1 MKMRTTVLA
10 GAALL
15 AAGILSAAT
24 SAHAQQ
30 EVKVGVLYALSGP
43 SAQVGVDAVA
53 AVKTVMEIVN
63 EGADLPLPLAKG
75 KGLPGLGGA
84 KVSIVVV
91 DHQGK
96 PEVGLS
102 ETERLITQEK
112 VHAVFGAYF
121 SSVTGAASQAAE
133 RAGIP
138 FVNAES
144 SSPALT
150 KRGLKYFFRTSPT
163 DETFSQLMFD
173 FLKDLGAK
181 SGKKFE
187 SVSIFHE
194 DTAFGADS
202 AKVQERLAKESGM
215 KVLEKITYKAQ
226 TTSLSSEVQR
236 LKAANADVLLPSSY
250 TSDTFLL
257 LRTAKE
263 LDYNPKLIV
272 AQNAGFTDPT
282 FLKTMGKDAEG
293 SITRS
298 PYNSDLEGRIPL
310 LSKVNAIFKK
320 YSNGRDLS
328 DVPARVFT
336 GFMTLLE
343 AVNRAGSTDPEK
355 IRAALAATDIP
366 PDQLIVPYK
375 GVKFDAEG
383 QNILVRPILMQVQK
397 GKYCTIYPFELA
409 SCGVLFPTPTW
420 ADKAKL

>member
-1 MKMRTTVLA
+1 MTALA
-10 GAALL
+10 CALL
-15 AAGILSAAT
+15 FAGAT
-24 SAHAQQ
+24 SAQAQQ
-30 EVKVGVLYALSGP
+30 EVKIGVLYALSGP
-43 SAQVGVDAVA
+43 TAQIGTDAVA
-53 AVKTVMEIVN
+53 AVKTAAQIVN

-84 KVSIVVV
+84 KVTIVVV

-121 SSVTGAASQAAE
+121 SSVTAAASQAAE

-144 SSPALT
+144 SQPALT
-150 KRGLKYFFRTSPT
+150 QRGLKYFFRTSPT
-163 DETFSQLMFD
+163 DETFSELMFD
-173 FLKDLGAK
+173 FMKDLGDK
-181 SGKKFE
+181 TGQKFQ
-187 SVSIFHE
+187 SVAIFQE
-194 DTAFGADS
+194 DTAFGTDS
-202 AKVQERLAKESGM
+202 AKVQERLAKERGI
-215 KVLEKITYKAQ
+215 KVLEKIVYKAQ
-226 TTSLSSEVQR
+226 TTSLTSEVQR

-250 TSDTFLL
+250 TSDAFLL

-282 FLKTMGKDAEG
+282 FISTMGKDAEG

-310 LSKVNAIFKK
+310 LSKINAIFKK
-320 YSNGRDLS
+320 HSGGRDLS

-336 GFMTLLE
+336 GFMTLLD
-343 AVNRAGSTDPEK
+343 ALNRAGSTEPEK
-355 IRAALAATDIP
+355 LRAALAATDIP
-366 PDQLIVPYK
+366 ADQLIVPYK
-375 GVKFDAEG
+375 GVKFDATG
-383 QNILVRPILMQVQK
+383 QNVLVRPILMQVQK
-397 GKYCTIYPFELA
+397 GRYCTIYPFELA
-409 SCGVLFPTPTW
+409 ACEVLFPTPTW
-420 ADKAKL
+420 SAKAKQ

>member
-1 MKMRTTVLA
+1 MQIRTIALACAAVLA
-10 GAALL
+10 GAT
-15 AAGILSAAT
+15 SAA
-24 SAHAQQ
+24 AQQ

-43 SAQVGVDAVA
+43 TAQIGIDAVA
-53 AVKTVMEIVN
+53 AVKTVLEIVN
-63 EGADLPLPLAKG
+63 EGADLPLPLAKS

-84 KVSIVVV
+84 KVSVVVV

-96 PEVGLS
+96 PEVGQS
-102 ETERLITQEK
+102 ETERLISLEK
-112 VHAVFGAYF
+112 VHAVLGAYF
-121 SSVTGAASQAAE
+121 SSVTGAAAQAAE
-133 RAGIP
+133 RAGVP
-138 FVNAES
+138 FLNPES

-150 KRGLKYFFRTSPT
+150 RRGLKYFFRTSPT
-163 DETFSQLMFD
+163 DETFSELMFD
-173 FLKDLGAK
+173 FMKDYSAK
-181 SGKKFE
+181 TGEKFA

-202 AKVQERLAKESGM
+202 AKMQEKLANERGL
-215 KVLEKITYKAQ
+215 KVAEKITYKAQ

-257 LRTAKE
+257 FKTAKE
-263 LDYNPKLIV
+263 LDYNPKWIV

-298 PYNSDLEGRIPL
+298 PYNSDLEARIPL
-310 LSKVNAIFKK
+310 VGKVNAIFKK
-320 YSNGRDLS
+320 HSNGRDLS

-343 AVNRAGSTDPEK
+343 AINRAGSTDPDK
-355 IRAALAATDIP
+355 IKAALVATDIP

-375 GVKFDAEG
+375 GIKFDASG

-397 GKYCTIYPFELA
+397 GRYCTIYPFELA
-409 SCGVLFPTPTW
+409 ACEVIKAPTW
-420 ADKAKL
+420 AEKAKL

>member
-1 MKMRTTVLA
+1 MKIRTIALAWAALLA
-10 GAALL
+10 GAAP
-15 AAGILSAAT
+15 AT
-24 SAHAQQ
+24 AQQ

-43 SAQVGVDAVA
+43 TAQIGIDAVA

-63 EGADLPLPLAKG
+63 EGTDLPLPLAKG

-96 PEVGLS
+96 PEVGQS
-102 ETERLITQEK
+102 ETERLISQEK

-121 SSVTGAASQAAE
+121 SSVTGAAAQAAE

-150 KRGLKYFFRTSPT
+150 RRGLKYFFRTSPT
-163 DETFSQLMFD
+163 DETFSELMFD
-173 FLKDLGAK
+173 FIKDLGAK
-181 SGKKFE
+181 SGEKLQ
-187 SVSIFHE
+187 SVAIFHE

-202 AKVQERLAKESGM
+202 AKVQDKLAKERGL
-215 KVLEKITYKAQ
+215 KVVEKIIYKAQ

-257 LRTAKE
+257 FRTAKE
-263 LDYNPKLIV
+263 LDYNPKWIV

-310 LSKVNAIFKK
+310 LAKVNAIFKK
-320 YSNGRDLS
+320 HSNGRSLS
-328 DVPARVFT
+328 DVPARAFT
-336 GFMTLLE
+336 GFMTLME
-343 AVNRAGSTDPEK
+343 AINRAGSTDPEK

-366 PDQLIVPYK
+366 PDQLIVPYR
-375 GVKFDAEG
+375 GVKFDASG
-383 QNILVRPILMQVQK
+383 QNVLVRPILMQVQK
-397 GKYCTIYPFELA
+397 GAYCTIYPFELA
-409 SCGVLFPTPTW
+409 ACAAIKTPTW
-420 ADKAKL
+420 AEKAKL

>member
-1 MKMRTTVLA
+1 MKPSV
-10 GAALL
+10 
-15 AAGILSAAT
+15 LSAAVAAFLMST
-24 SAHAQQ
+24 AVAHAQQ
-30 EVKVGVLYALSGP
+30 EVRIGVLQPLSGP
-43 SAQVGVDAVA
+43 VAQVGVDAVA
-53 AVKTVMEIVN
+53 AVKTAVEIVN
-63 EGADLPLPLAKG
+63 EGADLPLPLAKS

-84 KVSIVVV
+84 KVKIFVS

-96 PEVGLS
+96 PEIGLS

-144 SSPALT
+144 TSPALT
-150 KRGLKYFFRTSPT
+150 ERGFKFFFRTTPT
-163 DETFSQLMFD
+163 DEDFSKLMFD
-173 FLKDLGAK
+173 FMKDLSAK
-181 SGKKFE
+181 TGKKVE

-194 DTAFGADS
+194 DTAFGSDS
-202 AKVQERLAKESGM
+202 AKVQNRVAKESGL
-215 KVLEKITYKAQ
+215 KVLENITYKAQ

-257 LRTAKE
+257 LKTAKE

-282 FLKTMGKDAEG
+282 FIKTMGKDAEG

-298 PYNSDLEGRIPL
+298 PFNDDLANRIPL
-310 LSKVNAIFKK
+310 ITKVNEIFKK
-320 YSNGRDLS
+320 HSNGRELS

-336 GFMTLLE
+336 GMMTLLD
-343 AVNRAGSTDPEK
+343 AINRAGSTDPEK
-355 IRAALAATDIP
+355 IRVALAATDIP
-366 PDQLIVPYK
+366 ADQLIVPYK
-375 GVKFDAEG
+375 GVKFNAKG
-383 QNILVRPILMQVQK
+383 QNELVRPILMQVQK
-397 GKYCTIYPFELA
+397 GRYCTIYPFELA
-409 SCGVLFPTPTW
+409 SCETMYPAPSW
-420 ADKAKL
+420 ADKAKM

>member
-1 MKMRTTVLA
+1 MKSKFLVLA
-10 GAALL
+10 CAAMV
-15 AAGILSAAT
+15 ACAAT
-24 SAHAQQ
+24 AEAQQ
-30 EVKVGVLYALSGP
+30 EVKVGVLYPLSGP
-43 SAQVGVDAVA
+43 TAQIGIDAVA
-53 AVKTVMEIVN
+53 AVKTAVEIVN
-63 EGADLPLPLAKG
+63 EGADVPLTLAKG
-75 KGLPGLGGA
+75 KGLAGLKGA
-84 KVSIVVV
+84 KVSLVIV

-96 PEVGLS
+96 PEVGQS

-112 VHAVFGAYF
+112 VHAIFGAYF
-121 SSVTGAASQAAE
+121 SSVTAAASQAAE

-144 SSPALT
+144 SQPALT
-150 KRGLKYFFRTSPT
+150 QRGLKYFFRTSPT

-173 FLKDLGAK
+173 FLKDFGAK
-181 SGKKFE
+181 SGQKFE
-187 SVSIFHE
+187 SISIFHE
-194 DTAFGADS
+194 DTAFGTDS
-202 AKVQERLAKESGM
+202 AKVQDRLAKEKNI

-226 TTSLSSEVQR
+226 TTSLTSEVQR
-236 LKAANADVLLPSSY
+236 LKAANADVLMPSSY

-282 FLKTMGKDAEG
+282 FITTMGKDAEG

-310 LSKVNAIFKK
+310 LSKINTIFKK
-320 YSNGRDLS
+320 HSNGRDLS

-336 GFMTLLE
+336 GFMTLLD
-343 AVNRAGSTDPEK
+343 ALNRAGSTDPEK
-355 IRAALAATDIP
+355 LRAALAATNIP

-375 GVKFDAEG
+375 GVKFDATG
-383 QNILVRPILMQVQK
+383 QNELVRPILMQVQK

-409 SCGVLFPTPTW
+409 ACEVIATPSW
-420 ADKAKL
+420 AAKAKL

>member
-1 MKMRTTVLA
+1 MTMRKIALA
-10 GAALL
+10 CAALL
-15 AAGILSAAT
+15 AGAT
-24 SAHAQQ
+24 SATAQQ
-30 EVKVGVLYALSGP
+30 EVKVGVLYPLSGP
-43 SAQVGVDAVA
+43 VAQVGIDGVA
-53 AVKTVMEIVN
+53 AVKTVLEIVN

-112 VHAVFGAYF
+112 VHAMFGAYF
-121 SSVTGAASQAAE
+121 SSVTAAASQAAE

-144 SSPALT
+144 TSPALT
-150 KRGLKYFFRTSPT
+150 QRGLKFFFRTSPT

-181 SGKKFE
+181 TGQKFQTAA
-187 SVSIFHE
+187 IFHE
-194 DTAFGADS
+194 DTAFGSDS
-202 AKVQERLAKESGM
+202 AKVQERLAKEAGI
-215 KVLEKITYKAQ
+215 KVVERITYKAQ

-282 FLKTMGKDAEG
+282 FITTMGKDAEG

-320 YSNGRDLS
+320 HSKGRDLS

-336 GFMTLLE
+336 GFMTLLD
-343 AVNRAGSTDPEK
+343 AINRAGSTEAEK
-355 IRAALAATDIP
+355 LRAALAATDIP

-375 GVKFDAEG
+375 GVKFDASG

-397 GKYCTIYPFELA
+397 GRYCTIYPFELA
-409 SCGVLFPTPTW
+409 SCQVLFPTPTW
-420 ADKAKL
+420 AAKAKL

>member
-1 MKMRTTVLA
+1 MKMRTIALACAGLLA
-10 GAALL
+10 GAA
-15 AAGILSAAT
+15 SAA
-24 SAHAQQ
+24 AQQ
-30 EVKVGVLYALSGP
+30 EVKVGVLYPLSGP
-43 SAQVGVDAVA
+43 TAQIGIDAVA
-53 AVKTVMEIVN
+53 AVKTVMEVVN

-96 PEVGLS
+96 PEVGQS
-102 ETERLITQEK
+102 EAERLISQEK
-112 VHAVFGAYF
+112 VHALFGTYF
-121 SSVTGAASQAAE
+121 SSVTGAASQASE
-133 RAGIP
+133 RAGVP

-150 KRGLKYFFRTSPT
+150 QRGFKYFFRTSPT

-173 FLKDLGAK
+173 FLKDFGAK
-181 SGKKFE
+181 TGKKFA

-202 AKVQERLAKESGM
+202 AKVQERLARENGL
-215 KVLEKITYKAQ
+215 KVLERITYKAQ

-263 LDYNPKLIV
+263 LDYNPTLIV

-282 FLKTMGKDAEG
+282 FIKTMGKDAEG

-320 YSNGRDLS
+320 HSNGRDLS

-336 GFMTLLE
+336 GFMTLMD
-343 AVNRAGSTDPEK
+343 AFNRAGSTDPDK
-355 IRAALAATDIP
+355 LRDALAATDIP
-366 PDQLIVPYK
+366 ADQLIVPYK
-375 GVKFDAEG
+375 GVKFDATG
-383 QNILVRPILMQVQK
+383 QNVLVRPILMQVQK

-409 SCGVLFPTPTW
+409 SCEVVYPTPTW
-420 ADKAKL
+420 AEKAKL